1 MINSFRSAGLHFW
14 FGESFRRV
22 SREKFKGDDLTWNR
36 YMKHRFIRS
45 DWRTYFLV
53 PSWDHVRT
61 RIEARRAGCET
72 VSVTDSLRPPD
83 RLAQRASFQNDL
95 SIVHTGKKSDES
107 PNRRCLGSF
116 RRRAWTMCCQKIPS
130 RCLKLFL
137 LLLRL
142 VSYRFIPCRSLRAI
156 SIA

>member
-1 MINSFRSAGLHFW
+1 MILRGI
-14 FGESFRRV
+14 
-22 SREKFKGDDLTWNR
+22 D
-36 YMKHRFIRS
+36 MKHRFIRS

-53 PSWDHVRT
+53 PLWDHVRT
-61 RIEARRAGCET
+61 RTEARRAGCET

-95 SIVHTGKKSDES
+95 SIVHTGKKSDEFTKIS
-107 PNRRCLGSF
+107 TTFMLVSTRRVHL
-116 RRRAWTMCCQKIPS
+116 RAIKKHC
-130 RCLKLFL
+130 RCLKFFL